1 MLLRRQLPHLEPLL
15 TSSYQCRPRALYYW
29 PSRARGG
36 ARGGGKDEVL
46 GRNQIKVHPAEH
58 QYQIVDCWLDRCD
71 VLSGILGLGNDV
83 ISTSSFSLTSSD
95 RLVNA
100 SWRAAPTKNHDYAPP
115 PTHPLS
121 KNPY

>member
-1 MLLRRQLPHLEPLL
+1 M
-15 TSSYQCRPRALYYW
+15 
-29 PSRARGG
+29 
-36 ARGGGKDEVL
+36 L
-46 GRNQIKVHPAEH
+46 GRNQIKVHPVEH

-71 VLSGILGLGNDV
+71 VLSGILVLGNDA

-95 RLVNA
+95 RPANA

-121 KNPY
+121 KNPYYSYCPNTSANYNQHCSQWKSST